1 MHNLSRR
8 HGKSKFYTELAYLFG
23 LIAIALGTA
32 FIDQAEFGVAMPL
45 VSAHVVHGLLHHYHW
60 ITLGM
65 IEVAFQA
72 VLFVILVVV
81 CREIKRPFF
90 ISMATGVLYAG
101 LLDLFIVL
109 LRLLPHTIYVRI
121 IFFIL
126 GFFIFAAGEMLLH
139 YTYVQSEFYE
149 FFCHELTERYHLNF
163 YRVKFIFEAS
173 LCLLGI
179 VISLIFYGIEAVH
192 GLGIGTLI
200 CALFTIKTSRLFG
213 KLWLKSHYF
222 TDRFNIRKY
231 FRE

>member
-1 MHNLSRR
+1 MHNINRR
-8 HGKSKFYTELAYLFG
+8 SGRSKFYTELAYLLG

-32 FIDQAEFGVAMPL
+32 LIDQAELGVAMPL
-45 VSAHVVHGLLHHYHW
+45 VSAHVVHGLLHNYHW

-72 VLFVILVVV
+72 VLFVVLAIV
-81 CREIKRPFF
+81 CREIKRAFF
-90 ISMATGVLYAG
+90 ISMATGVIYAG
-101 LLDLFIVL
+101 LLDLFIL
-109 LRLLPHTIYVRI
+109 LLKLLPHTVLMRI
-121 IFFIL
+121 VFFIL
-126 GFFIFAAGEMLLH
+126 GFFVFAIGEMLLH

-149 FFCHELTERYHLNF
+149 FFVHELAERYHLNF

-173 LCLLGI
+173 LCLIGV
-179 VISLIFYGIEAVH
+179 VISFAFCGFGEVH
-192 GLGIGTLI
+192 GLGGGTLI